1 MTNVLIAT
9 DGSEQSLAAARY
21 LKMLVAPGSVT
32 RVAVIAV
39 VRPLASVPFLRDI
52 GGSAEP
58 KSGEEP
64 TGYSFQRA
72 AREAVDLI
80 ADEMRELTTNIDT
93 LVWSGSPADEIVR
106 AAKEVGADLIVI
118 GSRGTGAVDSL
129 FMGSVSHR
137 VMHYAHCPV
146 LVVRPT

>member
-9 DGSEQSLAAARY
+9 DGSEQSLEAARY
-21 LKMLVAPGSVT
+21 LKTLVAADSVDKL
-32 RVAVIAV
+32 AVIAV
-39 VRPLASVPFLRDI
+39 VRPLAAVPFLSDL
-52 GGSAEP
+52 GYAASG
-58 KSGEEP
+58 SGEGP
-64 TGYSFQRA
+64 TGHSFQKA
-72 AREAVDLI
+72 AQEAVDLI
-80 ADEMRELTTNIDT
+80 ADEVSGLAADVQK

-106 AAKEVGADLIVI
+106 ASKEVGADLIVI

>member
-9 DGSEQSLAAARY
+9 DGSEQSLEAARY
-21 LKMLVAPGSVT
+21 LKTLVAAESVGKL
-32 RVAVIAV
+32 AVIAV
-39 VRPLASVPFLRDI
+39 VRPLAAVPFLSDL
-52 GGSAEP
+52 GQAASG
-58 KSGEEP
+58 SGEGP
-64 TGYSFQRA
+64 TGHSFQKA
-72 AREAVDLI
+72 AQEAVDLI
-80 ADEMRELTTNIDT
+80 ADEVSDLATDVQK

-106 AAKEVGADLIVI
+106 ASKEVGADLIVI

>member
-9 DGSEQSLAAARY
+9 DGSEQSLEAARY
-21 LKMLVAPGSVT
+21 LKTLVASDSVDKL
-32 RVAVIAV
+32 AVIAV
-39 VRPLASVPFLRDI
+39 VRPLAAVPFLSDL
-52 GGSAEP
+52 GHAASV
-58 KSGEEP
+58 SGEGP
-64 TGYSFQRA
+64 TGHSFQKA
-72 AREAVDLI
+72 AQEAVDLI
-80 ADEMRELTTNIDT
+80 ADEVSGLAADVQK

-106 AAKEVGADLIVI
+106 ASKEVGADLIVI

>member
-9 DGSEQSLAAARY
+9 DGSEQSLEAARY
-21 LKMLVAPGSVT
+21 LKTLVASDSVDKL
-32 RVAVIAV
+32 AVIAV
-39 VRPLASVPFLRDI
+39 VRPLAAVPFLSDL
-52 GGSAEP
+52 GHAASG
-58 KSGEEP
+58 SGEGP
-64 TGYSFQRA
+64 TGHSFQKA
-72 AREAVDLI
+72 AQEAVDLI
-80 ADEMRELTTNIDT
+80 ADEVSGLAADVQK

-106 AAKEVGADLIVI
+106 ASKEVGADLIVI